1 MRSVWFSGWLIA
13 LMMFEAQAHE
23 RTFNVPEGLALVS
36 IPQFARQAGVQ
47 IVAPADGLQNVRTRA
62 LVGAFDVRMAL
73 QQLLSGAGLEVVKDD
88 GVVIT
93 LRASR
98 PRPVE
103 SRPRSQPPTQPHETN
118 SGPLDEVVVLG
129 TYRDSLRIRQSAALL
144 DTLSYE
150 TLERT
155 GAANLPSA
163 LRDVMPSFNFPPIYA
178 QGASSAPLGTIRPAS
193 LRGLSPGETLVLVE
207 GKRRNLAPFVNGNT
221 QFGTGS
227 QSADLD
233 AFPLDAIER
242 VEVLRE
248 TASAQYGSDAIAGTV
263 NVSLRSS
270 AHGGAV
276 RTRVG
281 QFTKGD
287 GWSRQFSGWK
297 GLALPGN
304 GFLTLAG
311 EYRDDECT
319 NFEGRDGRRAYFSRA
334 DGSDDPREQAFDR
347 EWPQGMPA
355 LRERKASANA
365 ELGVGAASRLYGF
378 ANYVERDGSAAL
390 PYVLPNSDG
399 NVRELYPDGF
409 SARFLTAYQDFGV
422 TAGWILPATHG
433 NLDVSTSIAR
443 SRADLRAANTINASL
458 GAASPTSF
466 FFGALSSGH
475 ATFQLQYVSLPLTT
489 HLTESITFAA
499 GLEYRRERYEIASGD
514 PWSWADGGVPI
525 LDGPRAGAAAPIGA
539 QGGSGF
545 QATDAGDF
553 HRDVTA
559 GYVSVDSSLWRE
571 LQVGGALRAEHYSD
585 FGGRIDGKLYAQYE
599 IFPNIAMRATAG
611 TGFKA
616 PTLGQQGYS
625 STTINI
631 LPSGTAN
638 VRTFQVNDSA
648 ALVLGAAPLRPEHSK
663 TISFGLTAG
672 SSEGAMLGIDTY
684 QIDIDD
690 RISRTAFFF
699 GEEVTRI
706 LAEAGHPGYTYAA
719 YFVNAVDTRTRGVDV
734 TGSYGIAL
742 QRYGRIGLSLALNV
756 TDSDVREIKATP
768 RQLAAT
774 GQQLLDTNTL
784 TALIAGQPDSTLVL
798 GLSHTFERISWQV
811 RAHRYGHYRWSNAEL
826 GLQQTFATQWTV
838 DFHVAARIHQRAT
851 LSLGVHN
858 LLDSY
863 PETWVI
869 SQHFGG
875 RPKFSGFS
883 PEGQDGAF
891 WFAALHVDW

>member
-1 MRSVWFSGWLIA
+1 MSSVWLSACLLVLA
-13 LMMFEAQAHE
+13 TLEAQAQE

-73 QQLLSGAGLEVVKDD
+73 QRLLTGTGLEVVKDD

-93 LRASR
+93 LRAVRSR
-98 PRPVE
+98 SGP
-103 SRPRSQPPTQPHETN
+103 SQSRSQPPPQ
-118 SGPLDEVVVLG
+118 SSDAGAGPLDEVVVLG
-129 TYRDSLRIRQSAALL
+129 AYRDSLRIRQSAALL

-163 LRDVMPSFNFPPIYA
+163 LRDLLPSFNFPPIYA
-178 QGASSAPLGTIRPAS
+178 QGASTAPLGTIRPAA

-270 AHGGAV
+270 AQGGAV
-276 RTRVG
+276 RSRVG

-287 GWSRQFSGWK
+287 GLSRQFSGWK
-297 GLALPGN
+297 GLTLPGN

-311 EYRDDECT
+311 EYRDEART
-319 NFEGRDGRRAYFSRA
+319 NFEGWDGRRAYFTRA
-334 DGSDDPREQAFDR
+334 DGSDDPREQTFDR
-347 EWPQGMPA
+347 EWPQGLPA

-365 ELGVGAASRLYGF
+365 EMGVGAASRLYGF
-378 ANYVERDGSAAL
+378 ANYVERDGSASL

-409 SARFLTAYQDFGV
+409 AARFLTAYQDVGV
-422 TAGWILPATHG
+422 TAGWILPTAHG
-433 NLDVSTSIAR
+433 NFDLSSSVAR
-443 SRADLRAANTINASL
+443 SRADLRAANTINASF
-458 GAASPTSF
+458 GEASPTRF

-475 ATFQLQYVSLPLTT
+475 AAFQLQYVSLPLTT
-489 HLTESITFAA
+489 RRSESMTFAA
-499 GLEYRRERYEIASGD
+499 GLEYRRERYEITAGD
-514 PWSWADGGVPI
+514 PSSWADGGVPI
-525 LDGPRAGAAAPIGA
+525 LDGPHAGAPAPIGS

-545 QATDAGDF
+545 QATDAGGF

-585 FGGRIDGKLYAQYE
+585 FGARIDGKLYTQYE
-599 IFPNIAMRATAG
+599 VLPDIALRATVG
-611 TGFKA
+611 TAFKA

-631 LPSGTAN
+631 LPSGTAS
-638 VRTFQVNDSA
+638 VRTFPVNDPA
-648 ALVLGAAPLRPEHSK
+648 ALALGAAPLRPEHSRS
-663 TISFGLTAG
+663 ISLGLSAG
-672 SSEGAMLGIDTY
+672 ATDAAMLGVDAY

-690 RISRTAFFF
+690 RISRSAFFF
-699 GEEVTRI
+699 GAEVARI
-706 LAEAGHPGYTYAA
+706 LAEAGYPGYTYAA

-742 QRYGRIGLSLALNV
+742 KRYGRIGLSLALNI
-756 TDSDVREIKATP
+756 TDTDVREIKATP

-784 TALIAGQPDSTLVL
+784 TALIAGQPESTLML
-798 GLSHTFERISWQV
+798 GLEHTFERISWQV
-811 RAHRYGHYRWSNAEL
+811 RARRYGHYRWSNAEL

-838 DFHVAARIHQRAT
+838 DLDVAARIYQRVT
-851 LSLGVHN
+851 LSVGVQN

-863 PETWVI
+863 PDTWVI
-869 SQHFGG
+869 SPYLGG

-891 WFAALHVDW
+891 WFAALRVDM